1 MLKCYHPEGVCE
13 KCPHPELCPDE
24 KNTLHKETLHKVE
37 QFSCPFFGI
46 TCKAPIWMCTECYPS
61 FSLLHKFHIKKG
73 GE

>member
-46 TCKAPIWMCTECYPS
+46 TCKTPMCDICVR
-61 FSLLHKFHIKKG
+61 IKKNNEEVG
-73 GE
+73 FSAH